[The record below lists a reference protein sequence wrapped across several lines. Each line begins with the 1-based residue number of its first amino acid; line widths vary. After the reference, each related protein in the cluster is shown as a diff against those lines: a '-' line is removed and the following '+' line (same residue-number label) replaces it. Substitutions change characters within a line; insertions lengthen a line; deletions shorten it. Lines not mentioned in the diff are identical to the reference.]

1 MERDQAKGSIP
12 VFDIHTA
19 TYLELKGIAPELT
32 LQGTRVVFEF
42 PATDRVYAMLREYQN
57 NPSIPVL
64 NFVNILRRLR
74 SKMLSMRATDQ

>member
-1 MERDQAKGSIP
+1 MGTDKGTSNIP

-19 TYLELKGIAPELT
+19 AFLELNNVLPELT

-42 PATDRVYAMLREYQN
+42 PATDEVYKILREYQN
-57 NPSIPVL
+57 NPAIPVL

-74 SKMLSMRATDQ
+74 SKMLSMRTTA